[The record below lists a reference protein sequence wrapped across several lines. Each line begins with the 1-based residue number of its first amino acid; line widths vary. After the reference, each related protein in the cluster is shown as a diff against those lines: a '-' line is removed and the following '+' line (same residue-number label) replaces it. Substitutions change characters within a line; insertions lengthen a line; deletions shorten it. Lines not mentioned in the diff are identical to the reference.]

1 MPDVWINVIPLAV
14 FCPFHCL
21 YKEQNLTQ
29 QSHYVA
35 LCWLLLVTKDA
46 KEFAEKMDDSEL
58 VISDVE
64 VDVDDDPHTASHL
77 TNCRTN
83 ESKPLDYPLR
93 RSELHST
100 DLRFSSKERP
110 RTKDA
115 REAKDNARD
124 RPLLRTQSSASPES
138 FNGQLFMTGLT
149 SLWKLLP

>member
-1 MPDVWINVIPLAV
+1 M
-14 FCPFHCL
+14 
-21 YKEQNLTQ
+21 
-29 QSHYVA
+29 
-35 LCWLLLVTKDA
+35 LLVTKDA

-64 VDVDDDPHTASHL
+64 VDDDHNSSHL
-77 TNCRTN
+77 TNCRAD

-100 DLRFSSKERP
+100 DLRFSSREGP

-115 REAKDNARD
+115 RRAKDNAHD
-124 RPLLRTQSSASPES
+124 RLLLRTQASTSPES

-149 SLWKLLP
+149 SLWKLLPYW